1 MSESAKSSTSELAI
15 GCHIGP
21 YRIVRQLGTG
31 GMGTV
36 YEALHETIERRVAV
50 KVLLAKYA
58 SDATSVSR
66 LMNEARAV
74 NRVGH
79 PGLVQVYDANQLPDG
94 TVYLLMELLSGE
106 TLSERARR
114 RRFSILES
122 VRFGRQ
128 IAGALAAAHSKGII
142 HRDLK
147 PDNVMIVSDPDTVSG
162 ERSKILDFGIA
173 KLIATEGGIAFATSP
188 DVVLGTPLYMS
199 PEQCRGA
206 AGVDERTDVYSLGM
220 MLFWMLAGRPPFVG
234 SIGDVIAKHMF
245 AELPSLAELCP
256 EAPGGLADLIPV
268 LVAKLPQQRPSM
280 SEVAAMLSAIES
292 QVSASETEGL
302 DSQPVSAMTN
312 PALGS
317 RSPGRSTSSSQPL
330 LSAAALPMATPQAF
344 ALGGRPPSSRST
356 WRTALMTAPVG
367 LLVAALGLGAPF
379 LPHAAQM
386 AAVSPGKESAAAFT
400 TPAPPPAAA
409 PAQVPQRTYPRVVIH
424 STPSGAQVLRAVDR
438 KPLGSTPWQPL
449 EQLKPGDGELLI
461 ASPGYAEQPVRLP
474 LDADFKADVVLVPAP
489 PAAVETPPAKVRAAG
504 RPSSPPKKKV
514 VNEDGKKTVIELE
527 E

>member
-1 MSESAKSSTSELAI
+1 
-15 GCHIGP
+15 
-21 YRIVRQLGTG
+21 
-31 GMGTV
+31 
-36 YEALHETIERRVAV
+36 
-50 KVLLAKYA
+50 
-58 SDATSVSR
+58 
-66 LMNEARAV
+66 MNEARAV

-122 VRFGRQ
+122 MRFGRQ

-147 PDNVMIVSDPDTVSG
+147 PDNVMIVSDPDTAAG

-173 KLIATEGGIAFATSP
+173 KLIATEGGVALATSP

-206 AGVDERTDVYSLGM
+206 AGVDERTDVYSLGK
-220 MLFWMLAGRPPFVG
+220 MLFWMLTGRPPFVG
-234 SIGDVIAKHMF
+234 SLGDVIAKHMF

-256 EAPGGLADLIPV
+256 GAPGGLADLITV

-292 QVSASETEGL
+292 QVSASETEGM

-317 RSPGRSTSSSQPL
+317 RGPGRSTSSSQPL

-344 ALGGRPPSSRST
+344 ALGGRPPGSRSG
-356 WRTALMTAPVG
+356 WRTALMTSTGG
-367 LLVAALGLGAPF
+367 LLVAAIGLGIHFRP
-379 LPHAAQM
+379 PSAQT
-386 AAVSPGKESAAAFT
+386 AAVSHVKESAAAVA
-400 TPAPPPAAA
+400 TPASPPAAA
-409 PAQVPQRTYPRVVIH
+409 PAQVAQRTYPRVVIH

-438 KPLGSTPWQPL
+438 QPLGSTPWHAT

-461 ASPGYAEQPVRLP
+461 SRPGYAEQPVRIP
-474 LDADFKADVVLVPAP
+474 LDADFETDIALVPAP
-489 PAAVETPPAKVRAAG
+489 PAAVSARPAKVHAAG
-504 RPSSPPKKKV
+504 RPSPPPKKKV
-514 VNEDGKKTVIELE
+514 EREDGKKTVIELE